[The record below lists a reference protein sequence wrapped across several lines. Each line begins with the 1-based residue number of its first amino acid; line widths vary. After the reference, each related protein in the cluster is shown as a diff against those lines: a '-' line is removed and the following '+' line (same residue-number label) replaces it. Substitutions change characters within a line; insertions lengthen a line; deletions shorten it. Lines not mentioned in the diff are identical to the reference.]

1 MSIMTR
7 IGEERRAAIVGF
19 ISDFWALYGHGPSVR
34 EIALGLGFLGP
45 SGAEY
50 QIQIL
55 LTADVLERTPGV
67 ARSLR
72 VVTE

>member
-7 IGEERRAAIVGF
+7 IGEERRAAIVEF
-19 ISDFWALYGHGPSVR
+19 IRDFWALYGHGPSLR
-34 EIALGLGFLGP
+34 EIARGLGFHGP
-45 SGAEY
+45 SGVEY
-50 QIQIL
+50 QVQIL
-55 LTADVLERTPGV
+55 LAEGAVTRKRGV